1 MCSRCVEVTVWDL
14 LWRFSPR
21 CRTNQDRNNPCRLQE
36 WGRHLDVGPVCH
48 GSPITARRTDICAL
62 WYMSVVRAHA
72 CICACV
78 RRVLPA
84 PRSIDDAPREPR
96 VQDRNSTRNADG
108 VEYIDWGCP
117 IHTVVTFLFYGRFKI
132 WTLPHWVMIHGNSFF
147 NILNGVGQQR
157 SVQLSGLERQ
167 HSASTRTTPALLIWT
182 CL

>member
-1 MCSRCVEVTVWDL
+1 M
-14 LWRFSPR
+14 
-21 CRTNQDRNNPCRLQE
+21 
-36 WGRHLDVGPVCH
+36 
-48 GSPITARRTDICAL
+48 
-62 WYMSVVRAHA
+62 RAHA

-117 IHTVVTFLFYGRFKI
+117 IHTVVTFLF
-132 WTLPHWVMIHGNSFF
+132 WTGDLNSPSHGNSFF

-167 HSASTRTTPALLIWT
+167 HSASTRTTPALLI
-182 CL
+182 